1 MHTAPMA
8 DSQGEFAEFKTQPD
22 VPCRKC
28 GVHAGSMREWESSC
42 GGYMTDQGALTI
54 TDDVYAARRLR
65 RQMSAGFRALD
76 MKERHGGD
84 WRPVEHGF
92 EDSKTPNA

>member
-1 MHTAPMA
+1 MTYAWLVE
-8 DSQGEFAEFKTQPD
+8 EFGPEGNSTG
-22 VPCRKC
+22 R
-28 GVHAGSMREWESSC
+28 
-42 GGYMTDQGALTI
+42 YMLDQGALTI
-54 TDDVYAARRLR
+54 TADVYAARRLR

-92 EDSKTPNA
+92 DDESGPTRKEWAELEANARGERANDERR

>member
-1 MHTAPMA
+1 MIYAWLVE
-8 DSQGEFAEFKTQPD
+8 EFGPEGNGTG
-22 VPCRKC
+22 R
-28 GVHAGSMREWESSC
+28 
-42 GGYMTDQGALTI
+42 YMLDQGALTI
-54 TDDVYAARRLR
+54 TADVYAARRLR

-92 EDSKTPNA
+92 DDSKTPNDRIQPPRSGRLE